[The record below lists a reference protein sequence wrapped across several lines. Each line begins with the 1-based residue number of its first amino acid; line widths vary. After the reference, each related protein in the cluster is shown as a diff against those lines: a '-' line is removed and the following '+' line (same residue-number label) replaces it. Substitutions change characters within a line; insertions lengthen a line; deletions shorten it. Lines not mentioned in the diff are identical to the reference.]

1 MKIVRFLQSMS
12 PYQAGEIAGFAP
24 EEADRLITFGF
35 AKAWDWNQD
44 VVEEEV
50 VEEED
55 KSLDEPPVDKMIS
68 KSKKKAPEGV

>member
-1 MKIVRFLQSMS
+1 MS

-50 VEEED
+50 VEEEVVEEED